1 VLLTIVLVVIRHQA
15 WVRPCLRSIL
25 DQAVGDVDVLV
36 VDNASTDHAVRIV
49 AEVAAAES
57 SVRLER
63 LEAKV
68 PQSVALQTGAN
79 EACGEY
85 VWFLDPADLAL
96 AGGLRRVVEALDG
109 RPDVLLVREVIRD
122 LYGKEVAGPEPGRR
136 PLLRDR
142 VFRRDDARSLL
153 TLWAGGFA
161 QVPVATAVLA
171 RATSVVTVP
180 QPVVAH
186 RDLPA
191 AVVRQWEQDDPF
203 DVFAAYDAAFAA
215 LDSAARDA
223 VPSGSPAS
231 PTALDPEA
239 DQPRSELAKSMLA
252 HQRSL
257 LSRVPA
263 GRRREFFHLMSA
275 SMATQSGG
283 LQRPR
288 RRAARAEL
296 DAIAANRYDVYSGLR
311 RRHRTRTSGLPAM
324 IGRARRKMR
333 DLPRSR
339 AALRARGL
347 SAWYAWQRRRPLVG
361 DLAVYMAYWGGAC
374 SCNPRAIYE
383 KARELVPEVRGVWVV
398 KPGSVA
404 AAPPE
409 ADHVVL
415 GTAAYYRLMARATF
429 FVNNVNFAND
439 IVKRPGQ
446 LHLQTHHGTPLKTM
460 GLDLAQAKHST
471 LGINLRRLMARVERW
486 DISVSAN
493 EFSTEIWERVY
504 PSGTYRSIETGYP
517 RNDVLVNHTAEH
529 RDRVRAELGLEP
541 EQTAVIYAPTHR
553 EYVKEYLPLL
563 DVDALAESLGPSHVI
578 LVRQHYFYAPGGI
591 APGSGHVRDVSSHP
605 SIEDLSIASDV
616 LVTDYSSLMFD
627 YAVLDRP
634 IVVYAPDWS
643 TYRSERGTYFDLMA
657 EPPGAV
663 TATQE
668 GLTDLLRTGEQASA
682 ANTALR
688 QKFRAKFCALEDG
701 RAAERVVRAVWPA
714 QPHDAASLCRS
725 TVE

>member
-1 VLLTIVLVVIRHQA
+1 
-15 WVRPCLRSIL
+15 
-25 DQAVGDVDVLV
+25 
-36 VDNASTDHAVRIV
+36 
-49 AEVAAAES
+49 
-57 SVRLER
+57 
-63 LEAKV
+63 
-68 PQSVALQTGAN
+68 
-79 EACGEY
+79 
-85 VWFLDPADLAL
+85 
-96 AGGLRRVVEALDG
+96 
-109 RPDVLLVREVIRD
+109 
-122 LYGKEVAGPEPGRR
+122 
-136 PLLRDR
+136 
-142 VFRRDDARSLL
+142 
-153 TLWAGGFA
+153 
-161 QVPVATAVLA
+161 VATAILA
-171 RATSVVTVP
+171 RATTVVAVP

-191 AVVRQWEQDDPF
+191 AVVHQWEQDDPF
-203 DVFAAYDAAFAA
+203 DVFAAYDAAFAELA
-215 LDSAARDA
+215 DAATGA
-223 VPSGSPAS
+223 VPSASPAS
-231 PTALDPEA
+231 AVALDPEA
-239 DQPRSELAKSMLA
+239 DQPSLQLAKSMLA

-257 LSRVPA
+257 LALVPA
-263 GRRREFFHLMSA
+263 RRRREFFQLMSA
-275 SMATQSGG
+275 SVATHGG
-283 LQRPR
+283 GPQRPR
-288 RRAARAEL
+288 GRVARAEL
-296 DAIAANRYDVYSGLR
+296 DAIAANRYDVYTGLT
-311 RRHRTRTSGLPAM
+311 RRHRTRSSGLRAK

-333 DLPRSR
+333 ELPRSR
-339 AALRARGL
+339 AALRSRGL

-383 KARELVPEVRGVWVV
+383 KSRELVPEVRGVWVV
-398 KPGSVA
+398 KPGSEA
-404 AAPPE
+404 AVPPG

-460 GLDLAQAKHST
+460 GLDLAQAKHSS
-471 LGINLRRLMARVERW
+471 LGINLHRLMSRVARW

-517 RNDVLVNHTAEH
+517 RNDVLVNHTAQH
-529 RDRVRAELGLEP
+529 RERVRAELGIES

-553 EYVKEYLPLL
+553 EYVKEYVPLL
-563 DVDALAESLGPSHVI
+563 DVEALAESLGPSHVI
-578 LVRQHYFYAPGGI
+578 LVRQHYFYAPGGV
-591 APGSGHVRDVSSHP
+591 APDSGNVRDVSSYP

-663 TATQE
+663 SATQE
-668 GLTDLLRTGEQASA
+668 GLTDLLRAGDQASA

-688 QKFRAKFCALEDG
+688 QRFRAKFCALEDG

-714 QPHDAASLCRS
+714 RARDAVSGRS
-725 TVE
+725 TMVE